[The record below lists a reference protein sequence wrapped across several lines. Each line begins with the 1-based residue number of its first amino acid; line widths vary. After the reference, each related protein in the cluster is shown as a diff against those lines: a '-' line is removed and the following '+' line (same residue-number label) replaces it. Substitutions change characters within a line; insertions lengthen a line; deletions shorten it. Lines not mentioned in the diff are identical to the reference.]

1 MKIHTKSGF
10 VCEVDEDKANDWRFV
25 KALADCDSGDES
37 RVLKGMAFAVPFILG
52 EDGERKLM
60 DYVTNEKGLIGSD
73 KIMKEF
79 REVLSLIG
87 EKQKKSSSSQA

>member
-1 MKIHTKSGF
+1 MQVHTKSGF
-10 VCEVDEDKANDWRFV
+10 VCEVDEDRANDWRFV

-60 DYVTNEKGLIGSD
+60 DHVTNKKGLIGSD

-79 REVLSLIG
+79 REVLTLIG
-87 EKQKKSSSSQA
+87 DKQKKSSSSQA